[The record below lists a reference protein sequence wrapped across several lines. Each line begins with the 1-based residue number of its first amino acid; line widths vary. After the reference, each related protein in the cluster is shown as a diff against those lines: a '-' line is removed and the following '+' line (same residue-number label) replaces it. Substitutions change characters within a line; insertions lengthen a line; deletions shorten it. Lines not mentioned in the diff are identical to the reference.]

1 MGSTP
6 PLLDLRPSLPPSGG
20 DLAKIKNARGNLDG
34 ERKSQVKA
42 AFSDLGKTTSLS
54 NAQTQLQQAFQGLA
68 TSYRSTFA
76 KIGCG

>member
-20 DLAKIKNARGNLDG
+20 DLTKIKNARGNLDG
-34 ERKSQVKA
+34 ERKSQV
-42 AFSDLGKTTSLS
+42 D
-54 NAQTQLQQAFQGLA
+54 QAN
-68 TSYRSTFA
+68 YRNTFA